1 MTRYSIQ
8 PRDWIFV
15 KDNEFLSFARNIG
28 KNIGKDIN
36 KNLISKY
43 SRRLLD
49 HAKQSPTDSLLQKE
63 WFNCKSLKNF
73 TKE

>member
-36 KNLISKY
+36 KN
-43 SRRLLD
+43 
-49 HAKQSPTDSLLQKE
+49 
-63 WFNCKSLKNF
+63 FN
-73 TKE
+73 

>member
-43 SRRLLD
+43 SQRLLD
-49 HAKQSPTDSLLQKE
+49 HAKRSPTDAMLQKE
-63 WFNCKSLKNF
+63 RFNCKSLKNF
-73 TKE
+73 T

>member
-1 MTRYSIQ
+1 MTRYLIQ

-49 HAKQSPTDSLLQKE
+49 HAKRSPTDALLQKE
-63 WFNCKSLKNF
+63 RFNCKSLKNF
-73 TKE
+73 T